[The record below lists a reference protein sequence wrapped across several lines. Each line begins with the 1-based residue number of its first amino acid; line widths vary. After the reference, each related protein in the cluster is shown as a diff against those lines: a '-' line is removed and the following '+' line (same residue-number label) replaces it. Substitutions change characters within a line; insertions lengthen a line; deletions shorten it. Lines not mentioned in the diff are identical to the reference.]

1 MDGSQIIQRL
11 GARIANLIVEVE
23 MVKQENIELNQLLQA
38 KAEVKEDGISSKN
51 A

>member
-23 MVKQENIELNQLLQA
+23 MVRQENIELNQLLQA
-38 KAEVKEDGISSKN
+38 KTEVQDVISSKN

>member
-38 KAEVKEDGISSKN
+38 KTEVPDVKCSDN
-51 A
+51 T